1 MKWEGH
7 LNPQKP
13 SPRIMPEPTIAVT
26 CHSKP
31 LRPHPAASIEPSI
44 FSGVKMAKSCQTCN
58 GPVSGLF
65 TKVCEDCQHK
75 ANAEFAQTSR
85 NKLMDEI
92 DAEVAAAKAFSPSLV
107 KAFEAYWALNGTGLE
122 AARNPSIT
130 PPPRFTAHFP
140 TLVPKDEEVIAVAS
154 GVQDGLAFW
163 ALTPTNILIAK
174 YTLFSNTFKSSE
186 LVPISMITGI
196 ESAVV
201 NSVSGAKKILVT
213 RAANVD
219 ELYGIPDKPAAAFLE
234 ALNAARQRAAAQGP
248 AIAVAPQD
256 PAEAIRKLK
265 GLLDDGLI
273 SPNEFEE
280 KRKTLLEK
288 M

>member
-1 MKWEGH
+1 
-7 LNPQKP
+7 
-13 SPRIMPEPTIAVT
+13 
-26 CHSKP
+26 
-31 LRPHPAASIEPSI
+31 
-44 FSGVKMAKSCQTCN
+44 MAKSCQTCH

-65 TKVCEDCQHK
+65 TKVCEACQHK

-122 AARNPSIT
+122 IARQPSIT
-130 PPPRFTAHFP
+130 PPNRFPEHFP
-140 TLVPKDEEVIAVAS
+140 TLVPKNEEVIAVAA

-163 ALTPTNILIAK
+163 ALTSTNILIAK
-174 YTLFSNTFKSSE
+174 YTLWNNTFKSSE
-186 LVPISMITGI
+186 LVPLAMITGI

-201 NSVSGAKKILVT
+201 NRVDGSKKIIIT

-234 ALNAARQRAAAQGP
+234 ALNAARQRAGTQGS

-265 GLLDDGLI
+265 GLLDEGLI
-273 SPNEFEE
+273 SADEFEE
-280 KRKTLLEK
+280 KRKELLEK
-288 M
+288 L